1 MLSLISLIIKTIIHN
16 THIIPQIFL
25 NKLIIIIIYS
35 GTYIVWLAVDQ
46 RGFQLLYPQT
56 DYLLYLLLYY
66 FQTSQ
71 WYLNSE
77 VDRQM
82 YCQNLL
88 VYFQTSL
95 CSDLE
100 KLHHN

>member
-1 MLSLISLIIKTIIHN
+1 MM
-16 THIIPQIFL
+16 
-25 NKLIIIIIYS
+25 YS
-35 GTYIVWLAVDQ
+35 GTYIVWLAVVQ
-46 RGFQLLYPQT
+46 RGFQLLFPQI

-82 YCQNLL
+82 CYQNLF
-88 VYFQTSL
+88 VYFQTRL
-95 CSDLE
+95 CPDLE
-100 KLHHN
+100 KLCHNLINLHLTIQFSYAEQRE